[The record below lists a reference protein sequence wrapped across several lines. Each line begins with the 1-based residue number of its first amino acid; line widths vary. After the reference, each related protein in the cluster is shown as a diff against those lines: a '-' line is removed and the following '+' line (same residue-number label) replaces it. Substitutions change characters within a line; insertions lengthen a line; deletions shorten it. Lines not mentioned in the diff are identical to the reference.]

1 MARIFKGSRYQLQLL
16 VSQTNS
22 EIENVKIEFFTT
34 DVNQYVAV
42 TEDITIKGNI
52 ASVIVGSTLFDSLE
66 DGVLNYIISGTIDG
80 TAFMAERQSNY
91 YLKSDSQSNTGASK
105 VIIPISVEFTDH
117 TGNSEM
123 LIKAQ
128 DYEADGF
135 SEVQV
140 NANNYGMEK
149 FAAGYSD
156 GYQQGRIEG
165 SGAKLGH
172 LNAEFE
178 DMSGNGEAW
187 WYAYERDLDGFN
199 YVSINASAYGN
210 MKYQQGYNDAGNK
223 GGFDVDSIGDG
234 TFENPYNVSQAREF
248 AGSLEDG
255 ATSDICYVKGIVARI
270 ENYDGDTIT
279 YDINSSDRQSIR
291 VRNGKNFG
299 GEPFYSQD
307 DLKINYMV
315 IVRCLL
321 GKLEVEGQGWY
332 DVCVAP
338 GSTLESIDKSKTEG
352 IFYQDR
358 WITPNGDDIIDDDFL
373 IVTPTEGYQGMAR
386 VVVSRS
392 EASAPMW
399 MYGLCESVWAHALT
413 NGEVLIAYMDSWLTE
428 GNGSLSGFF
437 DEYYDYNGDRFYYIS
452 DITYT
457 NFIYRF
463 DGGNGESP
471 LEDMSNM
478 YNGDGTIPIV
488 YWEGFNCEHVQTIG
502 GAFNG
507 WTELRGLGR
516 LEQLGKSFRREQTL
530 DLSMTKINSNP
541 NIKVLIKSLY
551 DFSFGR
557 NEYGV
562 STSYI
567 KGLSNYR
574 EEIERKGWQCID

>member
-22 EIENVKIEFFTT
+22 EIENVKIDFFTT
-34 DVNQYVAV
+34 DANQYVEV
-42 TEDITIKGNI
+42 TEDITIKGNV
-52 ASVIVGSTLFDSLE
+52 ASVIVGSTLFDNLE

-105 VIIPISVEFTDH
+105 VIIPIIEAEFEDQN
-117 TGNSEM
+117 GEGVM
-123 LIKAQ
+123 FIKAA
-128 DYEADGF
+128 DFGADGF
-135 SEVQV
+135 GEAHV

-156 GYQQGRIEG
+156 GYHQGRIEG
-165 SGAKLGH
+165 SGANLGH
-172 LNAEFE
+172 LNTEFE

-187 WYAYERDLDGFN
+187 WYAHEQGLDGFN
-199 YVSINASAYGN
+199 YVSIDASQYGN
-210 MKYQQGYNDAGNK
+210 MRYQQGYNDAGSA
-223 GGFDVDSIGDG
+223 GGFDVNSIGDG
-234 TFENPYNVSQAREF
+234 SFENPYNVAQAREF

-255 ATSDICYVKGIVARI
+255 ATSDICYVKGIVSGI
-270 ENYDGDTIT
+270 EDYDGSSIT
-279 YDINSSDRQSIR
+279 YHINSTDGQSIK
-291 VRNGKNFG
+291 VIYGKNAG

-315 IVRCLL
+315 VVRCLL
-321 GKLEVEGQGWY
+321 GKYEPWEGAGWY
-332 DVCVAP
+332 DVCITP
-338 GSTLESIDKSKTEG
+338 GSTLEKVDRSKTED
-352 IFYQDR
+352 IFYEDR
-358 WITPNGDDIIDDDFL
+358 WIDPSFDDVIDDNLLLVHPNG
-373 IVTPTEGYQGMAR
+373 GYQGMAR
-386 VVVSRS
+386 VVMTRTK
-392 EASAPMW
+392 ASAPMW
-399 MYGLCESVWAHALT
+399 MYGLCESIWARALT
-413 NGEVLIAYMDSWLTE
+413 NGENLMANMDTWIYE
-428 GNGSLSGFF
+428 CNGSLSGFF
-437 DEYYDYNGDRFYYIS
+437 DEYYDPYYARFEYIN
-452 DITYT
+452 DITYL
-457 NFIYRF
+457 NQVF
-463 DGGNGESP
+463 NNVA

-488 YWEGFNCEHVQTIG
+488 YWEGFDCEHVQTIG

-530 DLSMTKINSNP
+530 DLSMTKINNNP
-541 NIKVLIKSLY
+541 NIKILIKSLY